1 MPYVQVQP
9 EDLQIGQEY
18 VLTLKGIESRTE
30 GAEYETVPVYNYG
43 YTRPGMQPRQT
54 GTKVQMKMPP
64 IVVAQPTA
72 AGKLLDAYRALRMWK
87 ARDRPA
93 TSYAWNRSAKRETID
108 INYIRRKGFFAGVNA
123 NGLLVFTQERGFGAV
138 KPVKFIPV
146 DVNEKDKWGWPLHT
160 GLSPNDYAFW
170 KMQGKNNT
178 RRNNYK
184 SNLVTGNL
192 LGLNNVPQIQSKE
205 NTRTA
210 QQALNNAYKQHE
222 MEQNLKGVL
231 AGGRKTRRSRTY

>member
-30 GAEYETVPVYNYG
+30 GAEYETVPVYDYG
-43 YTRPGMQPRQT
+43 YTPPGKQPRQT

-72 AGKLLDAYRALRMWK
+72 TGKLLGAYRALRMWQK
-87 ARDRPA
+87 RDNPA
-93 TSYAWNRSAKRETID
+93 TSYAWNAKNRETID
-108 INYIRRKGFFAGVNA
+108 INYIRRKGFFAGIKA
-123 NGLLVFTQERGFGAV
+123 NGLLVFSQERGFGSS
-138 KPVKFIPV
+138 KPVTFIPV
-146 DVNEKDKWGWPLHT
+146 DVNENNKWGQPMHT

-170 KMQGKNNT
+170 KTQSNNT
-178 RRNNYK
+178 RRNK

-192 LGLNNVPQIQSKE
+192 LGLNNVQSKE
-205 NTRTA
+205 NTRTT
-210 QQALNNAYKQHE
+210 QQALNNVYKQHE